1 MEVQVS
7 EEEAK
12 DVSGVVDCLSA
23 QEEVKLVAWRKAF
36 NRIPHKPPL
45 QIVQGELKTGITCL
59 EATFMSCTL
68 PCSQAFRASLA
79 AYDRALEDVKDTY
92 FKPYI
97 LAACN
102 YARYLAY
109 YCTHLAF
116 VKHTFTI
123 YFTCVRLQCDVSC
136 LGGPERG

>member
-1 MEVQVS
+1 VS
-7 EEEAK
+7 EEEAT
-12 DVSGVVDCLSA
+12 DGSRVVDCFLA

-45 QIVQGELKTGITCL
+45 QIVQGEMKTGVTCL

-68 PCSQAFRASLA
+68 PYSQALRASLA

-92 FKPYI
+92 FKSYI
-97 LAACN
+97 FAVCN
-102 YARYLAY
+102 YARYLDY

-136 LGGPERG
+136 LGGPERR